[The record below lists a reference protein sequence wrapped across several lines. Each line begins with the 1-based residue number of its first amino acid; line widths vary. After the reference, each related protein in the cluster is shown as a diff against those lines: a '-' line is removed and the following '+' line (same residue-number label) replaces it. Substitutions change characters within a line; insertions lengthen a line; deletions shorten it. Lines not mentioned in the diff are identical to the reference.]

1 MIAADDRRIPGWRA
15 LKEYLSERE
24 GKPRL
29 YICRCCSN
37 LISSMQALLCDKN
50 RIEDASSEPHS
61 ITHTPEALRYAVMSR
76 LQKPEGEAENPQFS
90 FFKPKSALH
99 NYFIG

>member
-1 MIAADDRRIPGWRA
+1 V

-24 GKPRL
+24 DKPRL

-76 LQKPEGEAENPQFS
+76 LQKPEGEAEKPQFS

-99 NYFIG
+99 DYFIG